1 MKKYQIEVP
10 KAVQEQLDREI
21 NYSMHVDHNSVQI
34 RPTELKDLVPQI
46 RFWWYATFAILS
58 VVAFFVYVF
67 TQHIHLI
74 PLSGNNSI
82 STASILLSA
91 VTGTLTFMITFI
103 TQKIKKTGPA
113 RSFTWRSLIPLVVAC
128 AMIIV
133 FIMLALYWLFGQ
145 LFQGAS
151 FDVYTSAALVFIA
164 DAVVNYLMINL
175 AMTLSPGVITNLMTI
190 MIVSGVGFSMLMNS
204 NKNWWK
210 HNFSFL
216 GTTQNSTHLQF
227 NITLIFSGL
236 LLIILVDYLF
246 VSLNRQYNG
255 WGIQSLR
262 VLLYA
267 LGACLASIG
276 IFPNNPRF
284 HVLHDRISMW
294 LVYLLLILIVV
305 VRWFLPEV
313 TKQFLRL
320 SYIIGGIMAIDY
332 IVFKTCNYLSL
343 TAFELIAFVLAF
355 AWILLL
361 LQYIENL
368 AKDNVAIFPVTI
380 KFVEQDADPN
390 EHQV

>member
-10 KAVQEQLDREI
+10 EAVQKQLDQQV
-21 NYSMHVDHNSVQI
+21 NYSMHVDHNTIQI
-34 RPTELKDLVPQI
+34 RPTELTDLIPQI
-46 RFWWYATFAILS
+46 QFWWYGAWAILS
-58 VVAFFVYVF
+58 VLAFFAF
-67 TQHIHLI
+67 TFQQRIHLV
-74 PLSGNNSI
+74 PLSGNYSL

-103 TQKIKKTGPA
+103 FQKITKKGPA
-113 RSFTWRSLIPLVVAC
+113 RSFTWRSLPPLVVAC

-133 FIMLALYWLFGQ
+133 FIMLALYWLFGR

-190 MIVSGVGFSMLMNS
+190 MIVGGVGFSMLTNS

-216 GTTQNSTHLQF
+216 GTAQNSTHWQF

-236 LLIILVDYLF
+236 LMIILVDYLF

-267 LGACLASIG
+267 LGACIAAIG

-284 HVLHDRISMW
+284 HILHDRISMW

-305 VRWFLPEV
+305 IRWFLPEV

-320 SYIIGGIMAIDY
+320 SYTIGGVMLVDY
-332 IVFKTCNYLSL
+332 LVFKTCHYLSL

-368 AKDNVAIFPVTI
+368 AKDNVAIFPVTL
-380 KFVEQDADPN
+380 KFVDDKPVVDQKER
-390 EHQV
+390 